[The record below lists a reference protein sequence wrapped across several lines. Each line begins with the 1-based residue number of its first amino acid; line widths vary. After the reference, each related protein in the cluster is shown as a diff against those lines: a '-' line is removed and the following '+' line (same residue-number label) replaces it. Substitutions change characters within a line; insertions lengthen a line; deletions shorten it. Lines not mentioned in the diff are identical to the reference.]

1 MLQSKQDI
9 INSINQIAQRYPLRS
24 VSLFGSILTEAFS
37 DSSDVDIVVRFND
50 QIDPIV
56 RGECLLDFQIE
67 LEDNL
72 KRQVDVLNQAYML
85 NPIMK
90 SVVEEAVLI
99 FGDQA

>member
-1 MLQSKQDI
+1 VLKSRQDI
-9 INSINQIAQRYPLRS
+9 IQSINLIARKYPLQS
-24 VSLFGSILTEAFS
+24 VALFGSINTGAFTEF
-37 DSSDVDIVVRFND
+37 SDVDIVVRFDD

-72 KRQVDVLNQAYML
+72 NRQVDILNQAYVV

-99 FGDQA
+99 YGK

>member
-1 MLQSKQDI
+1 MLKSRQEIIQSINLIARKYPLQSV
-9 INSINQIAQRYPLRS
+9 A
-24 VSLFGSILTEAFS
+24 LFGSINTDSFTE
-37 DSSDVDIVVRFND
+37 SSDVDIVVRFDD

-72 KRQVDVLNQAYML
+72 NRQVDILNQAYVV

-99 FGDQA
+99 YGK

>member
-1 MLQSKQDI
+1 VLKSRQDI
-9 INSINQIAQRYPLRS
+9 IQSINLIARKYPLQS
-24 VSLFGSILTEAFS
+24 VALFGSINTEAFTEF
-37 DSSDVDIVVRFND
+37 SDVDIVVRFDD

-72 KRQVDVLNQAYML
+72 NRQVDILNQAYVV

-90 SVVEEAVLI
+90 SVVEEAVVI
-99 FGDQA
+99 YGK

>member
-1 MLQSKQDI
+1 MLKSRQDI
-9 INSINQIAQRYPLRS
+9 IQSINLIARKYPLQS
-24 VSLFGSILTEAFS
+24 VALFGSINTEAFTE
-37 DSSDVDIVVRFND
+37 SSDVDIVVRFDD

-72 KRQVDVLNQAYML
+72 NRQVDILNQAYVV

-99 FGDQA
+99 YGK

>member
-1 MLQSKQDI
+1 VLQSKQDI
-9 INSINQIAQRYPLRS
+9 IDSINQIAQRYPLQS
-24 VSLFGSILTEAFS
+24 VSLFGSMLTEDFS
-37 DSSDVDIVVRFND
+37 DSSDLDIVVRFNE

-67 LEDNL
+67 LEDKF
-72 KRQVDVLNQAYML
+72 KRQVDVLNQAYVL